1 MTVRDKHV
9 LVTGGSS
16 GIGLAVARR
25 CAASGA
31 RVSLVARGQARLSDA
46 RGAIVAATPSAS
58 IATLSADVA
67 VESELLLAIWEAEKA
82 NGPVDIL
89 VTSAGTARPGNFE
102 ALPVGVFERSMAV
115 NYFGTLYAVK
125 AVVPGMRQRGGGAIV
140 LISSGAGLAGLFGYS
155 AYAPSKFALRGLAET
170 LRAELKGS
178 GVQVSIV
185 YPPDTDTPQLAE
197 ENLTKPVET
206 KALTAGAGLWTA
218 DDVARVTLEGVERGK
233 FAITPG
239 LPLTALFWLQ
249 SLIAPFLNAHFD
261 RVAARA
267 RAAADSGKSAR

>member
-1 MTVRDKHV
+1 VTLRNKHV

-16 GIGLAVARR
+16 GIGLAVAQR

-31 RVSLVARGQARLSDA
+31 RVSLVARGEARLTAARDA
-46 RGAIVAATPSAS
+46 VVASSPGASVAV
-58 IATLSADVA
+58 LSADVA
-67 VESELLLAIWEAEKA
+67 VESELLLAIGEAEKA
-82 NGPVDIL
+82 NGPIDVL

-115 NYFGTLYAVK
+115 NYFGTLYAIK
-125 AVVPGMRQRGGGAIV
+125 AVVPGMRQRGGGALV
-140 LISSGAGLAGLFGYS
+140 LVSSGAGLAGLFGYS
-155 AYAPSKFALRGLAET
+155 AYAPSKFALRGLAES

-178 GVQVSIV
+178 GVQVSVV

-218 DDVARVTLEGVERGK
+218 DDVARVTLEGVGRGR

-239 LPLTALFWLQ
+239 VPLTALFWFQ

-267 RAAADSGKSAR
+267 RAAEDPGKSPR